1 MKKIIFLS
9 LILCLIL
16 LGYSDNV
23 SEQTNLRNFLYE
35 KPHFTIPES
44 EALAAD
50 NGNGN
55 SNGYYH
61 YGVFQVRNYYFVK
74 NWKVYTN
81 IRPSE

>member
-1 MKKIIFLS
+1 MKKILFLS
-9 LILCLIL
+9 LILCLIF
-16 LGYSDNV
+16 LGCSDKDL
-23 SEQTNLRNFLYE
+23 EQTNSRNLLFE

-61 YGVFQVRNYYFVK
+61 YGVFQVHNYYFVK
-74 NWKVYTN
+74 NWKVYIN
-81 IRPSE
+81 IQPSE